1 MRILFLVHDFLPA
14 HPSGTEVYT
23 GALALRLCERG
34 HEVRIFATEKDIAR
48 PHLTLATR
56 EWQGLVVHELV
67 NNLFYADFRETWDF
81 PPAAEAFAEVLD
93 EICAGFDAHLEHPL
107 RAELFGTGELL
118 ARTDALPP
126 GAGRA

>member
-23 GALALRLCERG
+23 GALALRLRERG

-48 PHLTLATR
+48 PHLFLSQR

-67 NNLFYADFRETWDF
+67 NNLFYEDFRETWDF
-81 PPAAEAFAEVLD
+81 PPAE
-93 EICAGFDAHLEHPL
+93 
-107 RAELFGTGELL
+107 RASERCSTSSGRTWCTSCTFSISPSAASRRRTG
-118 ARTDALPP
+118 AASRCSSRCTTT
-126 GAGRA
+126 G